1 MESGDL
7 KKVEE
12 IYRFLRSWES
22 NFLAGVT
29 SEELEDLKKNLAQF
43 ADSYQIEIQK
53 LSKLVPHFHSSMTS
67 KELFNLIIPFER
79 ALQKSLRDDEFL
91 VSEKDTVQ
99 TTTPKYP
106 LYLILENLR
115 SAFNV
120 GAFFR
125 MGEAL
130 GVEEIF
136 LAGYTATPE
145 NEKIRKTTMGTD
157 EWQKWQSV
165 SSVKDI
171 VNVLKARGVRIV
183 AVETS
188 DKAIPIEKP
197 FQVKPTAFIFGNERF
212 GLSLET
218 LQMADEIRQISLIG
232 QKNSLNVATC
242 GAICC
247 HEWIRQWKKNTP

>member
-1 MESGDL
+1 MSTAEL

-12 IYRFLRSWES
+12 LYKLLRNWES
-22 NFLAGVT
+22 HFTDGVSESFLHVFKT
-29 SEELEDLKKNLAQF
+29 DLKELSSSSAV
-43 ADSYQIEIQK
+43 EIQK
-53 LSKLVPHFHSSMTS
+53 LASLFPHFHAHISSR
-67 KELFNLIIPFER
+67 ELFNLMIPFER

-91 VSEKDTVQ
+91 VSEKDEARV
-99 TTTPKYP
+99 PSEKFP

-125 MGEAL
+125 MAEAL
-130 GVEEIF
+130 GVKEIH

-145 NEKIRKTTMGTD
+145 NEKIKKTTMGTD
-157 EWQKWQSV
+157 SWQKWKQVESV
-165 SSVKDI
+165 SDSVRELRDQ
-171 VNVLKARGVRIV
+171 GVRIV
-183 AVETS
+183 AIETS
-188 DKAIPIEKP
+188 EKALSVEKP
-197 FQVKPTAFIFGNERF
+197 FQPRPTAFIFGNERF

-218 LQMADEIRQISLIG
+218 LQLADEIRHVSLVG

-247 HEWIRQWKKNTP
+247 HEWIRQWKKNT

>member
-1 MESGDL
+1 MDL

-12 IYRFLRSWES
+12 IYKFLRQWEVNFTAGISDDDIKKLKSDLQSLSS
-22 NFLAGVT
+22 N
-29 SEELEDLKKNLAQF
+29 S
-43 ADSYQIEIQK
+43 QIEIQK
-53 LSKLVPHFHSSMTS
+53 LSGLVPHFHANMTS
-67 KELFNLIIPFER
+67 RELFNLLIPFER

-91 VSEKDTVQ
+91 VSDKDQDKYPTQ
-99 TTTPKYP
+99 KYP
-106 LYLILENLR
+106 LYIILENLR

-125 MGEAL
+125 MAEAL
-130 GVEEIF
+130 GAEEII

-145 NEKIRKTTMGTD
+145 NEKIKKTTMGTD
-157 EWQKWQSV
+157 SWQRWRQA
-165 SSVKDI
+165 SSLADAVQE
-171 VNVLKARGVRIV
+171 LKAKGVRIV

-188 DKAIPIEKP
+188 EKAIPVEKP

-212 GLSLET
+212 GLGLET
-218 LQMADEIRQISLIG
+218 LQMADEIRQVSLIG

-247 HEWIRQWKKNTP
+247 HEWIRQWKKNTQ